1 MGELDSAFKMLVQ
14 LAPQDFVARFYPG
27 AEYVRTLSIELP
39 RDPLRADEL
48 LLIRFPHLNLECVSH
63 FEEQSEADDTI
74 PERMCQYAITAY
86 LRDRWIILSTV
97 IYLQRCKT
105 PTPPFT
111 MNGPNGNI
119 LTFHY
124 QVVRLWEEP
133 VEEWLNA
140 GQPALLPFVPLLKG
154 ATVEVIA
161 PAVQQ
166 IDAAI
171 PSVLDRGN
179 IINYLLFFA
188 SRAFD
193 AAELTKYLE
202 DHNMLTEKYIVE
214 SPWYQ
219 YILHQGEEQGRRQG
233 EEIGRRQGEEIGRRQ
248 GEEIGQKQGETK
260 GLREAVM
267 TLAARRF
274 PDIEREIET
283 YIAAIDDPARLQE
296 IVVLVGTAPDEATV
310 RQGIAD
316 QPAE

>member
-1 MGELDSAFKMLVQ
+1 MGDLDSTFKMLVQ

-39 RDPLRADEL
+39 RDPLRADTL
-48 LLIRFPHLNLECVSH
+48 LLIRYPHLNLECISH
-63 FEEQSEADDTI
+63 FEEQSEADNTI
-74 PERMCQYAITAY
+74 PERMCQYCITAY
-86 LRDRWIILSTV
+86 LREKRIVLSTV
-97 IYLQRCKT
+97 IYLQPCAT
-105 PTPPFT
+105 PTSPFT
-111 MNGPNGNI
+111 MEGPDGNI

-124 QVVRLWEEP
+124 QVVRLWEIP

-154 ATVEVIA
+154 ATVAVIE

-166 IDAAI
+166 LEAAI
-171 PSVLDRGN
+171 PGVIDRGN

-193 AAELTKYLE
+193 AAVLTQYLE
-202 DHNMLTEKYIVE
+202 EHNMLTEKYIVE

-219 YILHQGEEQGRRQG
+219 YILHQGEEQG
-233 EEIGRRQGEEIGRRQ
+233 EK
-248 GEEIGQKQGETK
+248 IGQKQGEAK
-260 GLREAVM
+260 GLRDAIM
-267 TLAARRF
+267 TLVTRRF
-274 PDIEREIET
+274 PDIGGELAT
-283 YIAAIDDPARLQE
+283 HIAAITDPARLQE
-296 IVVLVGTAPDEATV
+296 IVVLVGTAPDAATV